1 MQSPS
6 GVVISNIYFCC
17 MLFTIIKVFNSAW
30 EFRDGG
36 RDGMGQFES
45 INWNFVGIR
54 IGETF

>member
-1 MQSPS
+1 
-6 GVVISNIYFCC
+6 
-17 MLFTIIKVFNSAW
+17 MLFTVTKVFNSAW

-36 RDGMGQFES
+36 RDGMGQFER